1 MILHRTRRRSRKKFT
16 YIQRDTHLQIMATNK
31 EKLKVIEHTPMTAM
45 RITGT
50 MTTTTTPHTH
60 HVQKAKAENRKG

>member
-1 MILHRTRRRSRKKFT
+1 
-16 YIQRDTHLQIMATNK
+16 MATNK

-50 MTTTTTPHTH
+50 MTTTTTHTH